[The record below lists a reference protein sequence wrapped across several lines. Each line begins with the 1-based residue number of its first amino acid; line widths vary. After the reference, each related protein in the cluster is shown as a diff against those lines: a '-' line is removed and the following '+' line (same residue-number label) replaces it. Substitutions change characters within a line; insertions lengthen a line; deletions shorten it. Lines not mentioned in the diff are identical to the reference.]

1 MVTRFKSYILYNY
14 LFSNKDKLILALS
27 GGVDSISLFH
37 LLRLSG
43 YKFEVAHV
51 NYGLRGEDSD
61 KDERFVEALCKEYKI
76 EYHLKKIT
84 PDYWKSN
91 SFNVQNE
98 ARNIRYL
105 FFDQLIKNEKDKI
118 LTAHNQDDNLETV
131 LMNFTRGTGISGMT
145 GIRSINGNIV
155 RPILFLSRKE
165 LEAFLHENNFTWRE
179 DESNASHKYKRNRF
193 RHIIIPELKK
203 ENPALMLAFDRFL
216 ANIKPVND
224 YFLKGLE
231 KYKKKYLSFENEG
244 FILRWKT
251 GEERDL
257 FLFAVLS
264 EYGFNQNQV
273 SDIKDSISF
282 SGKYFDSNTH
292 RLTIDRNRILIRKI
306 SNEQQTLIQ
315 EIEISETTWSLSNP
329 IGLQIAISENTKIRK
344 DAFLGQFDLDKLRF
358 PLILRKWKPG
368 DKMNPLGLRGEKK
381 ISDILIDKKIPLPDK
396 SKVYVLESNDKIVWL
411 IGIMIDENFKISN
424 DTKRVWSAEMLG

>member
-1 MVTRFKSYILYNY
+1 MIARFKDYILNNI
-14 LFSNKDKLILALS
+14 LFSDNNRLILALS
-27 GGVDSISLFH
+27 GGVDSVSLFH
-37 LLRLSG
+37 LLRLSEF
-43 YKFEVAHV
+43 KFEVAHV

-76 EYHLKKIT
+76 EYHLKKIQ
-84 PDYWKSN
+84 PIYWKSE
-91 SFNVQNE
+91 SFNIQNE
-98 ARNIRYL
+98 ARNIRYI
-105 FFDQLIKNEKDKI
+105 FFDKLIKNESDKI

-145 GIRSINGNIV
+145 GISSINGNII

-165 LEAFLHENNFTWRE
+165 LEAFLIKNNFTWRE

-203 ENPALMLAFDRFL
+203 ENPALMLAFDRYI

-244 FILRWKT
+244 LILRWKT

-257 FLFAVLS
+257 FLFAVVS
-264 EYGFNQNQV
+264 EYGFNQNQICN
-273 SDIKDSISF
+273 IKDSISF
-282 SGKYFDSNTH
+282 SGKYFNSNTH
-292 RLTIDRNRILIRKI
+292 RLTIDRDRILIRKI
-306 SNEQQTLIQ
+306 SDEQQTQIQ
-315 EIEISETTWSLSNP
+315 EFEISETTWSLSDP
-329 IGLQIAISENTKIRK
+329 IGLQIAISENTKIIK
-344 DAFLGQFDLDKLRF
+344 DAFFGQFDLDKLRF